1 MGGLE
6 FFPGH
11 GIILLWIWYVDFPS
25 SGGACSHF
33 APQAIREQVDYLCF
47 SLLMHLTHALFMC
60 ERFCDRNLDS
70 RAPIGTEEKLVS
82 YRTDDCVNRSRNDLL
97 AKPRQP

>member
-1 MGGLE
+1 MSI
-6 FFPGH
+6 FP
-11 GIILLWIWYVDFPS
+11 
-25 SGGACSHF
+25 
-33 APQAIREQVDYLCF
+33 APEEHAPTSRRGRSENRSTLCF

-82 YRTDDCVNRSRNDLL
+82 YRTDEANDCVNRSRNDLL
-97 AKPRQP
+97 SKPRQP